1 MLPIARLNNQIG
13 FPALFNDFF
22 DNDWMIKANATAPS
36 VNVLED
42 DKEYKIE
49 IAAPGMDK
57 EDFNIRLENNDEL
70 VVRMEKKNEKEQKDG
85 KKYLRRE
92 FSYTHFEQSFTLADD
107 IDRDHISADVTSGV
121 LNISLPKRTENEKA
135 KVCRAIEI
143 K

>member
-107 IDRDHISADVTSGV
+107 IDRDHISADVNNGV
-121 LNISLPKRTENEKA
+121 LNICLPKLTENEKA

>member
-121 LNISLPKRTENEKA
+121 LNISLPKRTESEKA